1 MKTTPITLEDRRGVF
16 SVPPLARKDGARRAI
31 DFDQNDLIV
40 KHIASGGITRFLYG
54 GNAFLYH
61 LTLAEYS
68 ALLEWMSGF
77 ADDHWAIPSAGPSYG
92 RAMDQAELLRKYNFP
107 AVMLLP
113 CADPRDAAGLEQ
125 GLREFAD
132 AAETKLILYLKEEDN
147 FGKDKEAGLDVVAK
161 LVDEGVCVGIKYAVV
176 RQDPRQDAY
185 LESLL
190 TRVDRNLVVSGIGE
204 RPAVVHMRDWKLPGF
219 TTGTGCIASRQS
231 QQLFEACA
239 RGDFA
244 EAEKLREIFI
254 PHEDLRDA
262 WNPAKVLHFA
272 TESAGVAKTGPLIP
286 YLSALTPAQLEI
298 LAPVAVALAQA
309 NAEAA
314 KEPGAAQRRTK

>member
-1 MKTTPITLEDRRGVF
+1 MKTTPVTPEDLRGVF
-16 SVPPLARKDGARRAI
+16 SVPPLARKDDARRAI
-31 DFDQNDLIV
+31 DFEQNDLIV
-40 KHIASGGITRFLYG
+40 RHIAAGGITRFLYG

-61 LTLAEYS
+61 VTLREFE
-68 ALLEWMSGF
+68 ALLDWLSGF
-77 ADDHWAIPSAGPSYG
+77 SDKHWAIPSCGPSYG

-113 CADPRDAAGLEQ
+113 CADPRDAVGLGR
-125 GLREFAD
+125 GLREFAE
-132 AAETKLILYLKEEDN
+132 ASATKLILYLKEENN
-147 FGKDKEAGLDVVAK
+147 FGADKEAGLDVVAK
-161 LVDEGVCVGIKYAVV
+161 LVDEGLCVAIKYAVV

-219 TTGTGCIASRQS
+219 TTGTGCIASHQS
-231 QQLFEACA
+231 QQLFEVCA

-244 EAEKLREIFI
+244 EAETLRELFI

-262 WNPAKVLHFA
+262 WSPAKVLHHS
-272 TESAGVAKTGPLIP
+272 TELAGIAKTGSPPPFLSP
-286 YLSALTPAQLEI
+286 LSAERLTE
-298 LAPVAVALAQA
+298 LAPVAQKLVSP
-309 NAEAA
+309 N
-314 KEPGAAQRRTK
+314 

>member
-1 MKTTPITLEDRRGVF
+1 MKTTPVTIEDLRGVF
-16 SVPPLARKDGARRAI
+16 SVPPLARKDDARRSI
-31 DFDQNDLIV
+31 DFEQNDLIV

-61 LTLAEYS
+61 VTLAEYS
-68 ALLEWMSGF
+68 ALLEWLSSFTGE
-77 ADDHWAIPSAGPSYG
+77 HWAIPSAGPSYG
-92 RAMDQAELLRKYNFP
+92 RAMDQAELLRKYDFP

-132 AAETKLILYLKEEDN
+132 AAETKLILYLKEENN
-147 FGKDKEAGLDVVAK
+147 FGADKEAGLDVVAK
-161 LVDEGVCVGIKYAVV
+161 LVDEGLCVAIKYAVV
-176 RQDPRQDAY
+176 RQDPGQDTY

-244 EAEKLREIFI
+244 EAEKLRELFI

-262 WNPAKVLHFA
+262 WSPAKVLHHS
-272 TESAGVAKTGPLIP
+272 TELAGIAKTGSPP
-286 YLSALTPAQLEI
+286 PFLSALSVERLAE
-298 LAPVAVALAQA
+298 LAPVA
-309 NAEAA
+309 
-314 KEPGAAQRRTK
+314 RRLIS

>member
-1 MKTTPITLEDRRGVF
+1 MKTTPVTPEDLRGVF
-16 SVPPLARKDGARRAI
+16 SVPPLARKDDARRSL
-31 DFDQNDLIV
+31 DFKQNDLIV
-40 KHIASGGITRFLYG
+40 KHIAVGGITRFLYG

-61 LTLAEYS
+61 VTLAEYS
-68 ALLEWMSGF
+68 ALLEWLSGF
-77 ADDHWAIPSAGPSYG
+77 SDDHWAIPSAGPSYG
-92 RAMDQAELLRKYNFP
+92 RAMDQAELLRKYDFP

-113 CADPRDAAGLEQ
+113 CADPRDAAGLER

-132 AAETKLILYLKEEDN
+132 AAATKLILYLKEENN
-147 FGKDKEAGLDVVAK
+147 FGADKEAGLDVVAK
-161 LVDEGVCVGIKYAVV
+161 LVDEGLCVAIKYAVV

-204 RPAVVHMRDWKLPGF
+204 RPAVIHMRDWKLPGF

-244 EAEKLREIFI
+244 AAEKLRELFI

-262 WNPAKVLHFA
+262 WSPAKVLHHS
-272 TESAGVAKTGPLIP
+272 TELVGIAKTGSPPPFLSPLLAER
-286 YLSALTPAQLEI
+286 LSE
-298 LAPVAVALAQA
+298 LAPVA
-309 NAEAA
+309 
-314 KEPGAAQRRTK
+314 RRLIS

>member
-1 MKTTPITLEDRRGVF
+1 VTLEDLRGVF
-16 SVPPLARKDGARRAI
+16 SVPPLARKDDARRSI
-31 DFDQNDLIV
+31 DFEQNDLIV
-40 KHIASGGITRFLYG
+40 RHIASGGITRFLYG

-61 LTLAEYS
+61 VTLAEYS

-77 ADDHWAIPSAGPSYG
+77 ADEHWTIPSAGPSYG

-107 AVMLLP
+107 CAMMLP
-113 CADPRDAAGLEQ
+113 CSDPRDAAGLET
-125 GLREFAD
+125 GLREFAE
-132 AAETKLILYLKEEDN
+132 AARTKLILYLKEENN
-147 FGKDKEAGLDVVAK
+147 FGADKEAGLDVVAK
-161 LVDEGVCVGIKYAVV
+161 LVDEGLCVAIKYAVV

-190 TRVDRNLVVSGIGE
+190 ARVDRNLVVSGIGE
-204 RPAVVHMRDWKLPGF
+204 RPAVIHMRDWKLPGF

-262 WNPAKVLHFA
+262 WSPAKVLHYSTEFA
-272 TESAGVAKTGPLIP
+272 GIAKTGPPPPFLSP
-286 YLSALTPAQLEI
+286 LSAERLAELTPVAQKLI
-298 LAPVAVALAQA
+298 SPQ
-309 NAEAA
+309 
-314 KEPGAAQRRTK
+314 